1 MRHNVEIIAED
12 AKRLKE
18 RRLEMAKQD
27 IVIKQLP
34 DGGYDVHYG
43 DKRTGMLS
51 YDEML
56 GLVSSITMP
65 ESRPCLQWLQSEE
78 WHRNWEQRYVLDKK
92 ANKLE
97 SWQKQLIVKAESH
110 EVCTT
115 EQKQA
120 N

>member
-1 MRHNVEIIAED
+1 MIAV
-12 AKRLKE
+12 AVMGFLKE

-56 GLVSSITMP
+56 GLVSSIAMP

-78 WHRNWEQRYVLDKK
+78 WHRNWEQQYGIDKK

-110 EVCTT
+110 EVCIT
-115 EQKQA
+115 E
-120 N
+120 